1 ATQPRGAEV
10 PKIETKEDQFEGFTM
25 DEPFAENALD
35 SKEVPAEKKDESAS
49 SAADD
54 LRAALEE

>member
-1 ATQPRGAEV
+1 
-10 PKIETKEDQFEGFTM
+10 M